1 MAILIASTTE
11 SQAALDHA
19 ASDNW
24 DKPFVEPAAAESNA
38 ETPAPETP
46 EQPNPDDQAENN
58 AENNAEQAPADQRQ
72 PPAKPSRMAKVYDR
86 LDEQHQTIEALKAEI
101 AALRGNGGNAP
112 RTGAEAP
119 ATATPNDPRPDPKD
133 DKYGSDYEKFVED
146 LADWKYRQNVKA
158 ERSKTEQEQQREHA
172 AGVMREY
179 NSQIDAVR
187 QAHAD
192 YDEVMTGADVQI
204 PAALQVAI
212 LEAPNGAEIA
222 YHLLKNPEVA
232 QKLSEMSLAA
242 GAVEIGRL
250 SHMLKPTQQQ
260 AAPAKRKPAPLPAPV
275 KPPAAQAAT
284 QSKSLAELPYQEFK
298 RRYNAGER

>member
-24 DKPFVEPAAAESNA
+24 NQPFVEPAAPEPETAGEAEADPESAAAPSEEESEHHA
-38 ETPAPETP
+38 EEQTDPAPATP
-46 EQPNPDDQAENN
+46 E
-58 AENNAEQAPADQRQ
+58 
-72 PPAKPSRMAKVYDR
+72 KKSRMARVYDR
-86 LDEQHQTIEALKAEI
+86 LDEQHQTIEALKAELS
-101 AALRGNGGNAP
+101 AMRGNAGNGHRAD
-112 RTGAEAP
+112 AEATTKP
-119 ATATPNDPRPDPKD
+119 LADDPRPDPKD

-172 AGVMREY
+172 ARVMREY